1 MMGSPDSPNEQGFVD
16 MHYYALK
23 KRKDDKT
30 NYRTL
35 NSYMFSLVKLIMD
48 DFTE

>member
-1 MMGSPDSPNEQGFVD
+1 MHGNLEKKLIDPMMGSPDSPNEQGFVD

-23 KRKDDKT
+23 KNKDDKT

-35 NSYMFSLVKLIMD
+35 ICSVW
-48 DFTE
+48 